1 MTLEQFLQPLSSGLS
16 HNVAAAFGITFAG
29 GILASAICPCTLP
42 MGIGV
47 AGFAGASQVRSRY
60 GGLQISAAFF
70 AGIVLSLTAL
80 GVAAGRLGALATES
94 FGRNWALG
102 MAVLSLLAA
111 AFALWWPPMPIDRL
125 TAWRRPGVV
134 GAFAYGVVFS
144 LGTSVAPFL
153 LLLTIAAAEGRPE
166 IGLMLAFIFGLGRG
180 LPFLLAGMAG
190 SILTGFTRLGLWS
203 RTVQFVSAAALLAVS
218 VYYANVFVE
227 LL

>member
-1 MTLEQFLQPLSSGLS
+1 MTLEQFLQPLSSGLGQ
-16 HNVAAAFGITFAG
+16 NLLAGFGITLAG
-29 GILASAICPCTLP
+29 GILASAICPCTVP

-47 AGFAGASQVRSRY
+47 AGFAGASQVRVRY
-60 GGLQISAAFF
+60 GGLLVSTAFF
-70 AGIVLSLTAL
+70 AGIVISLTAL
-80 GVAAGRLGALATES
+80 GGAAGRLGALATES

-111 AFALWWPPMPIDRL
+111 ALALWWPRMPVDQL
-125 TAWRRPGVV
+125 TAWRRPGVL

-166 IGLMLAFIFGLGRG
+166 VGLLLAFIFGLGRG
-180 LPFLLAGMAG
+180 LPFLLAGIAG
-190 SILTGFTRLGLWS
+190 SVLTAFTRLGLWS
-203 RTVQFVSAAALLAVS
+203 RTIQIASAAALLFVS
-218 VYYANVFVE
+218 AYYANVFVE

>member
-1 MTLEQFLQPLSSGLS
+1 MTLEQFLQPLSAGLS
-16 HNVAAAFGITFAG
+16 HSSLATVAITFVG
-29 GILASAICPCTLP
+29 GIVASAVCPCTVP
-42 MGIGV
+42 MGLGV
-47 AGFAGASQVRSRY
+47 VGLAGASQVRARY
-60 GGLQISAAFF
+60 GGLQVSTAFF
-70 AGIVLSLTAL
+70 AGIVISLTAL
-80 GVAAGRLGALATES
+80 GDAAGRLGALATES

-102 MAVLSLLAA
+102 MAILSLLAA
-111 AFALWWPPMPIDRL
+111 ALALWWPRMPTERL
-125 TAWRRPGVV
+125 VGWRRPGVV
-134 GAFAYGVVFS
+134 GSFGYGVVFS